1 MLDCL
6 MIKLCCF
13 IQFAFDRV
21 ALVSQPGRKFGMLTW
36 LGSDYY
42 FFFIVNLF
50 CWFIFLVIAIFYF
63 MLSKSYNLI
72 KLNQVNDLDLIFFL
86 KHLRLLSIFF
96 KVKNIWVGLQ
106 WSASNLSS
114 FN

>member
-1 MLDCL
+1 

-42 FFFIVNLF
+42 FFFHCQFVLLVYFFGHCNFLF
-50 CWFIFLVIAIFYF
+50 HVIEIIQ
-63 MLSKSYNLI
+63 SY
-72 KLNQVNDLDLIFFL
+72 
-86 KHLRLLSIFF
+86 
-96 KVKNIWVGLQ
+96 
-106 WSASNLSS
+106 
-114 FN
+114 